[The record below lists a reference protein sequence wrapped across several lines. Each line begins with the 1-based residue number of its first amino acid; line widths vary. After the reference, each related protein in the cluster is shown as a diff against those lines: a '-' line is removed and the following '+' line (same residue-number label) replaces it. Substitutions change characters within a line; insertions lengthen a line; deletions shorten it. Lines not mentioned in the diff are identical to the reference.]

1 MVSTARLIG
10 VLTRTHRDTTARTHS
25 GTHAPYLSRRD
36 SVLCSAGSQCECQCE
51 SLCFSCRRP
60 SLLGPAICSRRCGT
74 RRSLWLQ
81 VFFSAGKNCQ
91 LEKKRKTKKLFR
103 TKLRLLFLGWLSHL
117 LSLSFPRLYRI
128 YYVILYYIG
137 HGLSQAIVSIS
148 LLTKILVHACLYEQ
162 FVVHICTYL
171 HMCDHIS
178 IGTIQGFMQ
187 EEKKKVTKVS
197 SLCDTLPFDLFFV
210 SEGGSCN

>member
-1 MVSTARLIG
+1 M
-10 VLTRTHRDTTARTHS
+10 
-25 GTHAPYLSRRD
+25 
-36 SVLCSAGSQCECQCE
+36 
-51 SLCFSCRRP
+51 
-60 SLLGPAICSRRCGT
+60 
-74 RRSLWLQ
+74 
-81 VFFSAGKNCQ
+81 
-91 LEKKRKTKKLFR
+91 
-103 TKLRLLFLGWLSHL
+103 
-117 LSLSFPRLYRI
+117 
-128 YYVILYYIG
+128 
-137 HGLSQAIVSIS
+137 SIS